1 MNKLNVA
8 ILYGGTSLEK
18 DVSVI
23 TGLQV
28 IQNINKQKY
37 KIYPIYIDT
46 NGIWWHTPK
55 IKKIEDLHNVK
66 KQKVYIKTGE
76 NYFYFNLITNNKI
89 KIHCAINCLHG
100 GYGENGAIS
109 SMLEMCKIP
118 SNSSNITSCNSTLN
132 KYLTKIILEKN
143 NFNVLPYI
151 LLNKDALDN
160 NKLTSFININSF
172 PIVVKPIDMG
182 SSIGVTFAE
191 NMEDLEKGLKLVFS
205 YCNYA
210 LIEKGIKKVT
220 EYNCSAMQARE
231 KLIVSEVEK
240 PIKKSSILTYAEK
253 YGSKGFNKLGCK
265 TACKGFS
272 SLGREFPAKIS
283 KNLTD
288 KIKNLTYNAYT
299 LFNCSGIVRCDYIYY
314 NKKLYLNE
322 INSIPGSLSFY
333 LWSNSGYSF
342 ETLIDNLI
350 TTSILKFNQKQ

>member
-1 MNKLNVA
+1 M
-8 ILYGGTSLEK
+8 
-18 DVSVI
+18 
-23 TGLQV
+23 
-28 IQNINKQKY
+28 
-37 KIYPIYIDT
+37 
-46 NGIWWHTPK
+46 
-55 IKKIEDLHNVK
+55 
-66 KQKVYIKTGE
+66 
-76 NYFYFNLITNNKI
+76 
-89 KIHCAINCLHG
+89 
-100 GYGENGAIS
+100 
-109 SMLEMCKIP
+109 
-118 SNSSNITSCNSTLN
+118 
-132 KYLTKIILEKN
+132 
-143 NFNVLPYI
+143 PYI